1 MACRGTDCRHDSV
14 SGEIQSSSHRAT
26 ESKLQNKHVVLKK
39 LSLVAV
45 ILSSCSYASANCEN
59 IFALAKTKSNTVT
72 NKSSFE
78 TMAANFCKEYASSR
92 QSGKAMNAGG
102 SYGMFSA
109 QVGMSNQSAEAVA
122 SKYCSAQ
129 DSSKSDQ
136 SAYQS
141 YAETLAPQAFD
152 AYNRCTAASEDV
164 QYVVDSGILEREF
177 AVSLG
182 FRSGHTGVSSA
193 DIEVTASKGLQCSIG
208 GSSVANFN
216 LATGGT
222 RTVKCERTD
231 PRTDGYVR
239 FVNRSS
245 AARPVT
251 FPWPASPSRPTEDA
265 VAMLA
270 TRLAAAEQMLKQ
282 KRVES
287 GEIVIRADGTRP
299 MTDTSACPIGQDA
312 HRGIRSGW
320 QAFAQE
326 FERPP
331 QVHAGI
337 AQIDSGIP
345 ANTGMRLAFNVQ
357 EVTAK
362 GFKYSFVTWCN
373 TSISGARA
381 GWIAVLP

>member
-1 MACRGTDCRHDSV
+1 MFRNKKEAECLPCFDCLDTAMACRGTDCRHDSV

-164 QYVVDSGILEREF
+164 QYVVDSGIL
-177 AVSLG
+177 
-182 FRSGHTGVSSA
+182 
-193 DIEVTASKGLQCSIG
+193 
-208 GSSVANFN
+208 
-216 LATGGT
+216 
-222 RTVKCERTD
+222 
-231 PRTDGYVR
+231 
-239 FVNRSS
+239 
-245 AARPVT
+245 
-251 FPWPASPSRPTEDA
+251 DA
-265 VAMLA
+265 
-270 TRLAAAEQMLKQ
+270 
-282 KRVES
+282 
-287 GEIVIRADGTRP
+287 
-299 MTDTSACPIGQDA
+299 
-312 HRGIRSGW
+312 
-320 QAFAQE
+320 
-326 FERPP
+326 
-331 QVHAGI
+331 
-337 AQIDSGIP
+337 
-345 ANTGMRLAFNVQ
+345 
-357 EVTAK
+357 
-362 GFKYSFVTWCN
+362 
-373 TSISGARA
+373 
-381 GWIAVLP
+381 